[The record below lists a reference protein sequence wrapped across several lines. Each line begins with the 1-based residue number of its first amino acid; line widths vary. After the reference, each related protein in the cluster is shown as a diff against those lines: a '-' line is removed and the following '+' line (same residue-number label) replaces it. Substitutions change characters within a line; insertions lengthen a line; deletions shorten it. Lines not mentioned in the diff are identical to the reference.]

1 MVVPLSTELECSR
14 TAIVEALAVLVV
26 ALTVLVVALAVLV
39 VALAVLV
46 LVVEIV
52 IVVNFLTSFPFAVS
66 GPNAAYFWWGTYL

>member
-1 MVVPLSTELECSR
+1 MVNKLLGAFSSVVPLSTELECSR

-46 LVVEIV
+46 VEVEIV
-52 IVVNFLTSFPFAVS
+52 IMVKFLPPFS
-66 GPNAAYFWWGTYL
+66 LQ